1 MVEGSEERKQLS
13 KSPGSVILFQF
24 EKEEGEVG
32 LEGTYL

>member
-1 MVEGSEERKQLS
+1 METVTKSLS
-13 KSPGSVILFQF
+13 SVILFQF